1 MTITRLQPMIR
12 RSAVRD
18 EPASGMDASAPS
30 VLGAGAIDFKPLTSV
45 QTIRI
50 EKIAFVR
57 TVRLRPAAIA

>member
-1 MTITRLQPMIR
+1 MIR

-30 VLGAGAIDFKPLTSV
+30 VLGAGTIDFKPLTSV